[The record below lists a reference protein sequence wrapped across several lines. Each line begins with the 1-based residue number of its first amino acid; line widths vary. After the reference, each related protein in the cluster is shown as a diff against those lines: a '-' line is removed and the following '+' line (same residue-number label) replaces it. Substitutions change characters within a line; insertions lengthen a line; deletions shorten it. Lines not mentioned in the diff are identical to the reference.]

1 MGKACDGGQRRAQ
14 FTYRQNLL
22 RAQLEHSAHM
32 ARSRVEKSRPFARIS
47 VFAELFR
54 VRAVW
59 RVKVSGREVR
69 LAAFAFYTVH
79 MCTVWLSVTHS
90 L

>member
-1 MGKACDGGQRRAQ
+1 ML
-14 FTYRQNLL
+14 TVV

-32 ARSRVEKSRPFARIS
+32 ARSRVEMSRSCARIC
-47 VFAELFR
+47 VFESCF
-54 VRAVW
+54 VFAVW